1 MCTAE
6 ACTGVHRCACALQ
19 APFSHDAAEE
29 TMDNDEMYLDHAEVI
44 TLTLILT
51 PTATLAPINTPTLTP
66 TPHPNPNPNLNLH
79 PKPGWTVTCNARYN
93 ALCIAL

>member
-1 MCTAE
+1 MCIAQ
-6 ACTGVHRCACALQ
+6 AWIHRHACALQ

-66 TPHPNPNPNLNLH
+66 TPHPNPNL
-79 PKPGWTVTCNARYN
+79 KPQSSPQNRLDGHM
-93 ALCIAL
+93 